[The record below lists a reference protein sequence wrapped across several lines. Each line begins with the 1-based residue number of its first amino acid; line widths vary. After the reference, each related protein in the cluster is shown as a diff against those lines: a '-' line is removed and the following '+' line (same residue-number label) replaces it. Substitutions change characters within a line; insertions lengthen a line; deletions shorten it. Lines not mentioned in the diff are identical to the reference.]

1 MSASARANERPELR
15 PAGVVGA
22 ALGSALLF
30 SALPLPLVGQ
40 IAAMVS
46 PLPLVVQRLRG
57 GLGAAVMSLLLAAA
71 LLGGALSPGRGLG
84 FLVVACPV
92 LLIGESLARG
102 RGLVRGC
109 AWAFALLAAE
119 IVVALVFAGPQMA
132 APMLEAA
139 TFLRSPGFLEEMRT
153 TGLPPEQVEEWA
165 ESFATWQRVV
175 EVVYPALFVM
185 IGALVVLA
193 NASLLRA
200 YLARHDPGFLEG
212 GEFEGIRW
220 PFVLP
225 VLFVL
230 GGASV
235 VVPSVRPAGYNV
247 VLLAAFFFGLQGLA
261 VVVFYTRR
269 LAGPR
274 FLRIAVTFLILINPW
289 APQIL
294 ALLGLF
300 DMWFD
305 FRKWAE
311 PPREERT

>member
-1 MSASARANERPELR
+1 MPASTRANETPELR
-15 PAGVVGA
+15 PAGVLGA

-30 SALPLPLVGQ
+30 SALWVPVVGQ
-40 IAAMVS
+40 LAALVS

-57 GLGAAVMSLLLAAA
+57 GLGAAVMSLMLSAA
-71 LLGGALSPGRGLG
+71 LLGGAFTAGLGLG
-84 FLVVACPV
+84 FLTVAGPV
-92 LLIGESLARG
+92 LLIGEALARG

-109 AWAFALLAAE
+109 AWAFALLASE

-132 APMLEAA
+132 EPMLEAA
-139 TFLRSPGFLEEMRT
+139 EHLRSPRFQEDLRT
-153 TGLPPEQVEEWA
+153 AGLPPEQVEGWV
-165 ESFATWQRVV
+165 ESSIAWQRAV
-175 EVVYPALFVM
+175 EVVYPALFLVM
-185 IGALVVLA
+185 GAVLVLV
-193 NASLLRA
+193 NASLLSA
-200 YLARHDPGFLEG
+200 YLVRRDPGFLEG

-220 PFVLP
+220 PFVLN

-235 VVPSVRPAGYNV
+235 ALPAARLAGYNV
-247 VLLAAFFFGLQGLA
+247 VLLAGFFFALQGLA

-274 FLRIAVTFLILINPW
+274 FLRLAVTVLILVNPW
-289 APQIL
+289 APWIL

-300 DMWFD
+300 DTWFD

-311 PPREERT
+311 PPREGKA